1 MYYLINGY
9 SFFILSVLFLFFV
22 IVFNFIYLLYIEVEC
37 CVYRLDEVL
46 LWQSMNNFFMKW
58 YYNGVLNGIY
68 FIQNGGCN
76 MGMYNNMFV
85 QWQGYGDQFLQIVY
99 YLFLFW

>member
-9 SFFILSVLFLFFV
+9 SFFILSVLFLFFI

-46 LWQSMNNFFMKW
+46 L
-58 YYNGVLNGIY
+58 
-68 FIQNGGCN
+68 
-76 MGMYNNMFV
+76 
-85 QWQGYGDQFLQIVY
+85 
-99 YLFLFW
+99 